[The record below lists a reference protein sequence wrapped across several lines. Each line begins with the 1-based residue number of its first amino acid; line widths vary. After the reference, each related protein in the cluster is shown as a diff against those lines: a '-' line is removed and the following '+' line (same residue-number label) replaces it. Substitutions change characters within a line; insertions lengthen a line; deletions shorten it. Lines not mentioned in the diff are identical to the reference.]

1 MSNKKMMVIIGIV
14 LILDMVSKYVVSSL
28 MVENQSFSII
38 NNFFRITYVKNTGA
52 AFSFLDGNVLVL
64 ILVTIFFLGC
74 MFYYTFFKVKNF
86 WEGVSYGLVL
96 GGAIGNFIDRSI
108 LGYVRDFIDID
119 IFDYD
124 YPIFNIAD
132 CFIVIGILMYLF
144 ISFYKERCS
153 RDGNKS

>member
-52 AFSFLDGNVLVL
+52 AFSFLDGNVFVL

-119 IFDYD
+119 IFGYD

-153 RDGNKS
+153 RVGNKS

>member
-119 IFDYD
+119 IFGYD

-153 RDGNKS
+153 RVGNKS

>member
-96 GGAIGNFIDRSI
+96 GGAIGNFID
-108 LGYVRDFIDID
+108 ID
-119 IFDYD
+119 IFGYD

-153 RDGNKS
+153 RVGNKS